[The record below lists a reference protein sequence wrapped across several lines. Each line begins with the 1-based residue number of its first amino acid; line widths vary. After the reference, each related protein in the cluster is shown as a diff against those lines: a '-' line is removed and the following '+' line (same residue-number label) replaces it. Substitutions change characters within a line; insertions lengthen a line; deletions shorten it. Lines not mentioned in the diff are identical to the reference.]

1 MQTSECKDTST
12 KGISISKRDENGGE
26 INPRRITVTTV
37 IGNKVMNGS
46 GKEIGKIED
55 IVIDLTCGN
64 VSYLVVS
71 SGGFAGIG
79 DKFFAVPLEALT
91 MDLKKKT
98 FMVEID
104 KNKLRKARGFDK
116 NSWPVKA
123 IWPPDHKSQR

>member
-1 MQTSECKDTST
+1 M
-12 KGISISKRDENGGE
+12 
-26 INPRRITVTTV
+26 TV
-37 IGNKVMNGS
+37 IGNKVMDGS

-104 KNKLRKARGFDK
+104 KNKLRKAPGFDK

-123 IWPPDHKSQR
+123 IWPPDHNLQG